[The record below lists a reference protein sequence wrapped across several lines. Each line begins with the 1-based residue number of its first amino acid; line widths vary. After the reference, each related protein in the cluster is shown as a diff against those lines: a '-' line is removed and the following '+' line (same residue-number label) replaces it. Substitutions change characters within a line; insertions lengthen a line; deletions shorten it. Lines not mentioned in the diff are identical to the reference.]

1 MSNTEKIQ
9 RVITRIKC
17 GMKTGAACDA
27 EGLPPMSLYKS
38 DLWKE
43 YKMSESNE
51 DQGDAVE
58 QHVEQHVEREQP
70 HIKIVRLPETGDPRS
85 PMFEVQVLYAG
96 DVSPGV
102 HHFTTVQ
109 GLVAQLPQLTF
120 GLTP

>member
-1 MSNTEKIQ
+1 MSNVEKIQ

-17 GMKTGAACDA
+17 GMKTGAACGA

-43 YKMSESNE
+43 YKMGESKE
-51 DQGDAVE
+51 EQGDAVE
-58 QHVEQHVEREQP
+58 QNVEREQP
-70 HIKIVRLPETGDPRS
+70 YIKIVRLPETGDPRS

-96 DVSPGV
+96 DVSPGL